1 VTQRYKVLVAD
12 GVSES
17 GLQPLLQNGSFEVA
31 QGGSGLEA
39 LAGELADA
47 HALIV
52 RSQTKVNRALFDKAP
67 KLQVVGRAGVGVD
80 NIDLAAAT
88 ERGIAVL
95 NAPAGNTVSAAEL
108 TMALILSA
116 ARHIS
121 AADQSVRAGE
131 WKRAKFGGIELRGKT
146 LGLIGAGRIGGEV
159 ANRAQAFGM
168 RTLTYDPY
176 LPDER
181 AHELGLEKVALDDVI
196 ARADVLTLHVP
207 LTEQTRG
214 MLGAKEL
221 AAMKPGAILVNVA
234 RGGVVDEAA
243 LAASL
248 ASGHL
253 GAAAL
258 DVYEEEPLVKDS
270 PLRGAPRTVLTPHLG
285 ASTNE
290 AQELVSVEIAK
301 AVADALLHGDLS
313 RALNAPAIGGEALR
327 RLRPLLDLARNL
339 GRLASVLATGGI
351 RSVEVRYAGAATEGV
366 EALSAYALMGFLGA
380 ILGDDQVNFVNV
392 TWLAKQRGIG
402 VSQQQLAR
410 RTDYTEF
417 VEVLVRVEGGQQSR
431 VAGALLGDRHPR
443 VVRIDDYHVDVEPRG
458 SLLVIRNRD
467 VPGVIGKVG
476 TLLGEAKLNIAG
488 YHQARLTQGG
498 DALAAVAVDGRVD
511 REVIKQLCAMSEI
524 IDARVVQL
532 D

>member
-1 VTQRYKVLVAD
+1 VSERFKVLVAD

-17 GLQPLLQNGSFEVA
+17 GLQPLLENGSFEVA

-39 LAGELADA
+39 LAAELADA

-52 RSQTKVNRALFDKAP
+52 RSQTKVNRALLEKAP

-80 NIDLAAAT
+80 NIDLGAAT

-131 WKRAKFGGIELRGKT
+131 WKRAKFGGMELRGKT
-146 LGLIGAGRIGGEV
+146 LGLVGAGRIGGEV
-159 ANRAQAFGM
+159 GNKAQAFGM
-168 RTLTYDPY
+168 RTLAYDPY
-176 LPDER
+176 LTDER
-181 AHELGLEKVALDDVI
+181 AHELGLERAPLEEI
-196 ARADVLTLHVP
+196 IRRADVLSLHVP
-207 LTEQTRG
+207 LTDQTRG
-214 MLGAKEL
+214 MLGAEQL
-221 AAMKPGAILVNVA
+221 ASMKKGAILVNVA

-243 LAASL
+243 LADAL
-248 ASGHL
+248 TRGHL
-253 GAAAL
+253 GGAAL
-258 DVYEEEPLVKDS
+258 DVYDEEPLGKES
-270 PLRGAPRTVLTPHLG
+270 PLRGAPNIVLTPHLG
-285 ASTNE
+285 ASTTE
-290 AQELVSVEIAK
+290 AQELVSVEISK

-313 RALNAPAIGGEALR
+313 RALNAPAIGGEAFR
-327 RLRPLLDLARNL
+327 RLKPLLDLARDL
-339 GRLASVLATGGI
+339 GRLASVLVSGGI

-366 EALSAYALMGFLGA
+366 NALSAYTLMGLLDV
-380 ILGDDQVNFVNV
+380 ILGDDQVNFVNAP
-392 TWLAKQRGIG
+392 WLAKQRGIG

-417 VEVLVRVEGGQQSR
+417 LELLVRVEGGQQTR

-443 VVRIDDYHVDVEPRG
+443 VVRIDDYHVDVDPRG
-458 SLLVIRNRD
+458 TLLVIKNRD

-476 TLLGEAKLNIAG
+476 TLLGEAGLNIAG

-498 DALAAVAVDGRVD
+498 DALAAVALDGRVD
-511 REVIKQLCAMSEI
+511 REVIAKLKSMPEI
-524 IDARVVQL
+524 KDARVVGL

>member
-1 VTQRYKVLVAD
+1 VSERFKVLVAD

-17 GLQPLLQNGSFEVA
+17 GLQPLLENGSFQVA

-52 RSQTKVNRALFDKAP
+52 RSQTKVNRALLEKAP

-80 NIDLAAAT
+80 NIDLSAAT

-108 TMALILSA
+108 TMALILAA

-121 AADQSVRAGE
+121 AADQSVRGGE
-131 WKRAKFGGIELRGKT
+131 WKRARFGGMELRGKT
-146 LGLIGAGRIGGEV
+146 LGLVGAGRIGGEV
-159 ANRAQAFGM
+159 GSKAQAFGM
-168 RTLTYDPY
+168 RTLAYDPY
-176 LPDER
+176 LTDER
-181 AHELGLEKVALDDVI
+181 AHELGLEKVSLEEVI
-196 ARADVLTLHVP
+196 RRADILSLHVP

-214 MLGAKEL
+214 MLGAEQL
-221 AAMKPGAILVNVA
+221 ASMKKGAILVNVA

-243 LAASL
+243 LADAL
-248 ASGHL
+248 ARGHL
-253 GAAAL
+253 GGAAL
-258 DVYEEEPLVKDS
+258 DVYEEEPLGKES
-270 PLRGAPRTVLTPHLG
+270 PLRGAPNTVLTPHLG
-285 ASTNE
+285 ASTTE
-290 AQELVSVEIAK
+290 AQELVSVEISK

-313 RALNAPAIGGEALR
+313 RALNAPAIGGDALR
-327 RLRPLLDLARNL
+327 RLRPLLDLARHL
-339 GRLASVLATGGI
+339 GRLASVLAAGGI
-351 RSVEVRYAGAATEGV
+351 RSVDVRYAGAATEGV
-366 EALSAYALMGFLGA
+366 GALSAYALMGLLGA
-380 ILGDDQVNFVNV
+380 ILGDDQVNFVNAP
-392 TWLAKQRGIG
+392 WLAKQRGIG
-402 VSQQQLAR
+402 VSQQQIAR

-417 VEVLVRVEGGQQSR
+417 VEVLVRAEGGQQSR
-431 VAGALLGDRHPR
+431 AAGALLGDRHLR

-498 DALAAVAVDGRVD
+498 DALAAVAVDGRVE
-511 REVIKQLCAMSEI
+511 REVIAKLCAMPEI
-524 IDARVVQL
+524 NDARVVEL